1 MTIVVKL
8 GSSLVAG
15 KGGSVRTTVLRRRA
29 REIAAIVTGGE
40 PVAVVSS
47 GAIALGL
54 PHLGLERRPRALP
67 KLQAASALGQARL
80 QQAWERALA
89 REGVLAAQILLTA
102 ADVGDRAAYV
112 NARNAAEALF
122 ALGAVPIVNENDATA
137 TDEIAFGDNDALAA
151 HVAILVG
158 ARLLVLLTEVD
169 GVHTRAPGTPGAEV
183 VREGSALDDVAFG
196 DASQLG
202 RGGMKS
208 KVLAAHMA
216 SEAGIPTVIAEGT
229 GPDVLG
235 PILAGEPRGTRFH
248 GGDRELSAYKL
259 WLRFAKE
266 PVGALHV
273 DDGARRA
280 VVDDGRSLL
289 AVGVTWCEGRFDAG
303 DAVELVGPDGVAFA
317 RGVAG
322 ASASEIA
329 ERSPGHEAVHRDR
342 LVVY

>member
-1 MTIVVKL
+1 VTIVVKL

-40 PVAVVSS
+40 PVAVVTS

-151 HVAILVG
+151 HVAILVR

-208 KVLAAHMA
+208 KVVAAHIA

>member
-40 PVAVVSS
+40 PVAVVTS

-151 HVAILVG
+151 HVAILVR

-289 AVGVTWCEGRFDAG
+289 AVGVTWCEGRVDAG

>member
-1 MTIVVKL
+1 MTVVVKL

-122 ALGAVPIVNENDATA
+122 ALGAVPIVNENDTTA

-151 HVAILVG
+151 HVAILVR

-183 VREGSALDDVAFG
+183 VREGSAVDEVAFG

-208 KVLAAHMA
+208 KVAARMA

-229 GPDVLG
+229 GREVLG

-266 PVGALHV
+266 PAGALHV

-280 VVDDGRSLL
+280 VVDEGRSLL
-289 AVGVTWCEGRFDAG
+289 AVGVTGCDGRFDAG

-322 ASASEIA
+322 ASASEIG
-329 ERSPGHEAVHRDR
+329 ERSPGLEAVHRDR

>member
-1 MTIVVKL
+1 VTIVVKL

-151 HVAILVG
+151 HVAILVR

-183 VREGSALDDVAFG
+183 VREGSAVDEVAFG

-208 KVLAAHMA
+208 KVVAAHMA

>member
-1 MTIVVKL
+1 MTVVVKL

-151 HVAILVG
+151 HVAILVR

-183 VREGSALDDVAFG
+183 VREGSAVNDLAFG

-208 KVLAAHMA
+208 KVVAARMA

-229 GPDVLG
+229 GREVLG

-266 PVGALHV
+266 PAGALHV

-280 VVDDGRSLL
+280 VVDEGRSLL
-289 AVGVTWCEGRFDAG
+289 AVGVTGCDGRFDAG

-322 ASASEIA
+322 ASASEIG
-329 ERSPGHEAVHRDR
+329 ERSPGLEAVHRDR

>member
-151 HVAILVG
+151 HVAILVR

-208 KVLAAHMA
+208 KVVAAHMA

-289 AVGVTWCEGRFDAG
+289 AVGVTSCEGRFDAG

>member
-29 REIAAIVTGGE
+29 REIAVIVTGGE

-183 VREGSALDDVAFG
+183 VREGSAVDEVAFG

-208 KVLAAHMA
+208 KVVAARMA

-229 GPDVLG
+229 GREVLG

-266 PVGALHV
+266 PAGVLHV

-280 VVDDGRSLL
+280 VVDEGRSLL
-289 AVGVTWCEGRFDAG
+289 AVGVTGCDGRFDAG